1 MLKIEVNKY
10 EPKIEIHAR
19 KGDALL
25 EMLSAI
31 SAFANVIERENR
43 EIFKTMLRMLIED
56 EDSPL
61 NNIEKYR
68 ERK

>member
-1 MLKIEVNKY
+1 MLKIEVNKD

-19 KGDALL
+19 TGDALW